1 MNCKN
6 LLLATLLFFSFT
18 LMAQQ
23 TAKLV
28 GTVTEETGDALPQA
42 NVVIDAS
49 KGQAAVTDFDGKYEI
64 NLPAG
69 TYSVTFRY
77 IGKDE
82 QKRTV
87 TLADGEKKILD
98 IQLTEKQQMIDVV
111 VVTGTKYEQRLAEQT
126 VSMDVLKGSS
136 LTSQNIT
143 DLSQG
148 MTRVPGVTIADGQV
162 NIRGGSGWSY
172 GAGSRVQVMVDD
184 LPLLT
189 ADAAD
194 AKWSVIPMENVEQV
208 EVIKGSA
215 SALYGSGALNGIIN
229 VRTAYPVTEPYTK
242 VSIYTGVVEGP
253 SKTPGMKFWGSNS
266 PLSGGINFAHRQKF
280 GQHDLVLG
288 GAYDAAT
295 GHLDSSDSHSM
306 RGTVKYRYRVKKVQG
321 LSVGVNMSGYY
332 SYGKTFF
339 FWNGLDSNAYKP
351 FPNTV
356 TIYKNYRIT
365 VDPFIDYYDAKNNHF
380 KILGRFFNATN
391 TNSTGQGSIPN
402 RYYLEAQYSRKFDF
416 KKFDFNVVAGAV
428 NIYDDVNPPKGA
440 SGSLFGKNNSYNF
453 SAYAQADF
461 KFFKKL
467 NVSVG
472 ARWEYITMSN
482 YKQDSTIAS
491 VSGAD
496 TTYNYYQRLNDRQN
510 SLKQLPYPLFR
521 IGLNYQ
527 AAEATFIR
535 ASFGQGFRYPTIA
548 EHYVS
553 TTVGPLTIASNP
565 LLEPEKGYS
574 AELGVKQGFKIGK
587 NFVGFVDAAFFW
599 NQYDNMMEFTF
610 GQFGDSKYWAVSA
623 PGAFDNLFG
632 LGFSSQN
639 IGKTRILGTE
649 LTVGGQGKLGPV
661 EIQFLTGYNFIDPR
675 SLNWNDSMA
684 IFNYQGYQI
693 LNGYEANS
701 KNQLIREAYN
711 NPGQLS
717 YLTYAQTSSS
727 TTNFLKYRSRHTFKF
742 DLTMKWKGLEWNTNL
757 QYSSYQENVDYAF
770 VSPLLTSFYGTA
782 PSPQAFSGL
791 KQYRQ
796 EKESIAIGKGRGDI
810 VLNMHLAYNFT
821 QGVRV
826 AFLVK
831 NILNWEYTP
840 RPAYMESPR
849 NYTLQLS
856 YTLPHFDRQKDK
868 K

>member
-1 MNCKN
+1 MNCKHY
-6 LLLATLLFFSFT
+6 FFSAFT
-18 LMAQQ
+18 FFSISLFAQQ
-23 TAKLV
+23 SAKLV
-28 GTVTEETGDALPQA
+28 GTVSEETGEPLPQA

-64 NLPAG
+64 TLPAG
-69 TYSVTFRY
+69 TYTVTYRY

-87 TLADGEKKILD
+87 TLADGEKKTLD
-98 IQLTEKQQMIDVV
+98 VTLTEKQQMIDVV

-126 VSMDVLKGSS
+126 VSMDVVKGSS

-143 DLSQG
+143 DLQQG
-148 MTRVPGVTIADGQV
+148 MTRIPGVTIADGQV

-184 LPLLT
+184 LPLLS

-194 AKWSVIPMENVEQV
+194 AKWSIIPMENVEQV

-229 VRTAYPVTEPYTK
+229 VRTAYPVTEPFTK
-242 VSIYTGVVEGP
+242 VTVYTGIVGPP
-253 SKTPGMKFWGSNS
+253 SKTPGMKYWGSNS
-266 PLSGGINFAHRQKF
+266 PLSGGLNFAHRQKF
-280 GQHDLVLG
+280 GQHDVVLG
-288 GAYDAAT
+288 GAYDVAN

-356 TIYKNYRIT
+356 TTYKSYRVT
-365 VDPFIDYYDAKNNHF
+365 VDPFIDYYDAKNNHI
-380 KILGRFFNATN
+380 KILGRFFNSTN
-391 TNSTGQGSIPN
+391 TNNTGQGSVPN
-402 RYYLEAQYSRKFDF
+402 RYYLEAQYSRRFDF
-416 KKFDFNVVAGAV
+416 KKFDFNLVSGLV
-428 NIYDDVNPPKGA
+428 NVYDDVNPPKGA
-440 SGSLFGKNNSYNF
+440 IGSLFGKNNSYNF
-453 SAYAQADF
+453 SAYAQTDF

-472 ARWEYITMSN
+472 ARWEYFNMSN
-482 YKQDSTIAS
+482 FKEDSTIAS
-491 VSGAD
+491 VNGTD
-496 TTYNYYQRLNDRQN
+496 TSYNYYQRLNDRQN

-527 AAEATFIR
+527 AAEATFVR

-548 EHYVS
+548 ERYVS
-553 TTVGPLTIASNP
+553 TSVGPLTIASNP

-587 NFVGFVDAAFFW
+587 NFVGFADAAFFW

-610 GQFGDSKYWAVSA
+610 GQFGDSKFWSVSA

-649 LTVGGQGKLGPV
+649 LTFGGQGTLGPI

-675 SLNWNDSMA
+675 SLNWNDSLA
-684 IFNYQGYQI
+684 VFNYQGKQI
-693 LNGYEANS
+693 LNGYEPNS
-701 KNQLIREAYN
+701 KNELIREAYN
-711 NPGQLS
+711 NPGQLP

-727 TTNFLKYRSRHTFKF
+727 STNFLKYRSRHTFKF

-770 VSPLLTSFYGTA
+770 VSPLLTNFYGTA

-791 KQYRQ
+791 KQFRQ
-796 EKESIAIGKGRGDI
+796 EKEAIAIGKGRGDI

-826 AFLVK
+826 AFLVR

-840 RPAYMESPR
+840 RPAYMEAPR

-856 YTLPHFDRQKDK
+856 YTLPHFDRQKEK
-868 K
+868 